1 MKFRFTLGLAVV
13 LMFGMTACQDL
24 SVENPNNPDRTK
36 ALASPQDVEKLAS
49 DTFTDYWASMQWS
62 SRSMPWSTIAD
73 EISSSWANWGMRD
86 MSSEPRIAWNNDPAY
101 NREEMTESP
110 WFGAYGCISNA
121 ADALIAV
128 EGNEALYESEGIDTN
143 RIKAFAKMNLGL
155 CLGNL
160 ATRFDRAFIVDE
172 TTDLEAVALGQVEL
186 ELAPYTEVRDA
197 AIAKLDEAIATAS
210 ANSFTISDA
219 DDWVFGLTVD
229 NNDLVRIANSFAA
242 RILASTTRSPEERAA
257 ADWAEII
264 RRVDS
269 GITADFAPIGDDNG
283 DIREW
288 DAMKFYGQEHRTW
301 ARADYRTI
309 GPADESGGYA
319 NWLATPTQNRNI
331 YDGFDSTDRR
341 IVGAGG
347 PEDSGSYFRYVG
359 VAGPFPSSR
368 GTYHYSSHT
377 HNKYKPYQE
386 NNANGVMTHM
396 AKAEMDLYKAEGL
409 LRTGGSAATVAQLI
423 NNTRVA
429 NGELP
434 PATAST
440 PAGSVADG
448 RWTNTQIHING
459 SLWGYLMHEFRM
471 ETMATAGAL
480 AYATDR
486 GWGDLVQ
493 GTPIHYPVPGAELE
507 TLALDNYTFGGVGGP
522 GGAPKNLSDR
532 KLAIE
537 DRNVRVK

>member
-13 LMFGMTACQDL
+13 LMFGLTACQDL

-62 SRSMPWSTIAD
+62 ATSMPWSTIAD

-101 NREEMTESP
+101 NREEMTEDP
-110 WFGAYGCISNA
+110 WFRSYGCISNA

-128 EGNEALYESEGIDTN
+128 EGNEQRYQNAGVDTN
-143 RIKAFAKMNLGL
+143 RLKAFAKFNLAL

-160 ATRFDRAFIVDE
+160 ATRFDRAYIVDE
-172 TTDLEAVALGQVEL
+172 TTDLEAVALGQIEL
-186 ELAPYTEVRDA
+186 DLAPYTDVRDA
-197 AIAKLDEAIATAS
+197 AVAKLDEAIAIAS
-210 ANSFTISDA
+210 ANSFTISSD
-219 DDWVFGLTVD
+219 DDWVYGNTVT
-229 NNDLVRIANSFAA
+229 NTDLVRLANSFAA
-242 RILASTTRSPEERAA
+242 RIIAGNARSPEERAS

-264 RRVDS
+264 RRVDA
-269 GITADFAPIGDDNG
+269 GITADFVPIGDDNG

-288 DAMKFYGQEHRTW
+288 DATKFYGQEHRTW

-319 NWLATPTQNRNI
+319 SWLATPVQNRTI
-331 YDGFDSTDRR
+331 YSGYTSQDRR

-347 PEDSGSYFRYVG
+347 AEESGSQFRYVG

-377 HNKYKPYQE
+377 HNRYVSYLD
-386 NNANGVMTHM
+386 NNANGDMTHM
-396 AKAEMDLYKAEGL
+396 VKAEMDLYKAEGL

-429 NGELP
+429 NGQLP
-434 PATAST
+434 PATGSTGRGT
-440 PAGSVADG
+440 PADGSW
-448 RWTNTQIHING
+448 RNTQIHING
-459 SLWGYLMHEFRM
+459 TLWGYLQHEFRI
-471 ETMATAGAL
+471 ETFATASAL

-486 GWGDLVQ
+486 GWGQLVE
-493 GTPIHYPVPGAELE
+493 GTPIHYPVPGSELE
-507 TLALDNYTFGGVGGP
+507 TLGLASYTFGGVGGD
-522 GGAPKNLSDR
+522 GGAPKNRPDR
-532 KLAIE
+532 HLAIE
-537 DRNVRVK
+537 ERNVRVK